1 MADRDLFDLEMSPG
15 VEPPSGIGDRILVGI
30 AALALVGGLFIAVVN
45 ALPGDEEAAR
55 ASVPPSASP
64 SRTPRPVP
72 TPQPPRVVTV
82 QPGEIEVAQPDSP
95 PTFSGWIRT
104 SVDLVIRG
112 SPEPDATQIGVLEAG
127 TFAYADQQGE
137 PSDEPGWLSL
147 QDPPGWIA
155 TIADGEQLVHRY
167 EYPRYR
173 FSGSI
178 DTISAGP
185 HGFVAMIRPPG
196 GPDDYPRPVPATSV
210 NGAQWRSAGPS
221 GFESWDGGLVAWGP
235 AGWLAITYVYGSDWS
250 LGDIWIWSSADGLDW
265 ARLGKLAE
273 LSGEYPNSLVASDR
287 GYLLATYP
295 QSGGSS
301 GGVWSSADGQT
312 WVESKDP
319 SITAAFFG
327 DRRIQGLAGGF
338 YMWDTSSNARPDAVA
353 AFSVD
358 GQRWTRV
365 GNGPTGANLQLT
377 SHRDRILAIDA
388 DWQTQ
393 VPRVW
398 SGSIVRGQVL
408 WIRRSESEGA
418 FAGGAVTRLVSDGT
432 QAYAFG
438 WDRST
443 DAPLVWSGDGGSWA
457 RSRLPA
463 SFQGIPSEAAAG
475 PTGVVV
481 VGRRPS
487 LRGDNPILWHRSAT
501 GRWLPEADPI
511 VPEIPDPST
520 DDCPPLPTD
529 FAAFTVVDAAAVI
542 VCHGD
547 TPTTFRAW
555 SVLCDGCGGG
565 YWSNAEPAWLLNP
578 QENQLGLSPTDWTD
592 GGWQSVVVSTAL
604 TMEDSWADTWLEVTG
619 HFDDPASATCH
630 VEPRAE
636 DLTYFSGQRS
646 VIDQCR
652 QTFVVTEVKVVNG
665 P

>member
-15 VEPPSGIGDRILVGI
+15 LEPPSGIGDRILVGI

-45 ALPGDEEAAR
+45 ALPDDEEAAR
-55 ASVPPSASP
+55 ASAAPSESPSASP
-64 SRTPRPVP
+64 PLVP
-72 TPQPPRVVTV
+72 TPQPPRVATV
-82 QPGEIEVAQPDSP
+82 QPGEIEVPAPDSP
-95 PTFSGWIRT
+95 STFYGWIRT
-104 SVDLVIRG
+104 AVDIVIRV

-127 TFAYADQQGE
+127 MLAFADQQGE

-147 QDPPGWIA
+147 QDRPGWIA
-155 TIADGEQLVHRY
+155 TVADGEQLVHRY

-173 FSGSI
+173 GSGSI

-185 HGFVAMIRPPG
+185 QGFVAMIRPPS
-196 GPDDYPRPVPATSV
+196 GPDVYPRPAPATSV

-221 GFESWDGGLVAWGP
+221 GFESWDSGSVAWGP
-235 AGWLAITYVYGSDWS
+235 AGWLAITYVYGPDWN
-250 LGDIWIWSSADGLDW
+250 LGDIWIWRSADGLDW
-265 ARLGKLAE
+265 ARLGKLAG

-287 GYLLATYP
+287 GYLLATSS
-295 QSGGSS
+295 QSGSSS
-301 GGVWSSADGQT
+301 GALWSSADGQT
-312 WVESKDP
+312 WIESKDR
-319 SITAAFFG
+319 SITMSFFG

-338 YMWDTSSNARPDAVA
+338 YLWDPSQDARPDAFA

-365 GNGPTGANLQLT
+365 GNGPTGANLQLAAYG
-377 SHRDRILAIDA
+377 DRILAIDA
-388 DWQTQ
+388 DRQTMAA
-393 VPRVW
+393 RVW
-398 SGSIVRGQVL
+398 TGTVVRGQML
-408 WIRRSESEGA
+408 WIRQPESQAA

-443 DAPLVWSGDGGSWA
+443 DAPLVWIGDGKRWT

-463 SFQGIPSEAAAG
+463 SFQGIPNDAAAG

-481 VGRRPS
+481 VGHRPT
-487 LRGDNPILWHRSAT
+487 LRGDNPILWHLTPT
-501 GRWLPEADPI
+501 GRWLPEDDPI
-511 VPEIPDPST
+511 VPPVPDPST
-520 DDCPPLPTD
+520 DDCAPLPTD
-529 FAAFTVVDAAAVI
+529 FAAFTVLDAAAAV

-547 TPTTFRAW
+547 APTTLRAW
-555 SVLCDGCGGG
+555 SVRCDGCGGG

-578 QENQLGLSPTDWTD
+578 EENQLGLSPTDWTD
-592 GGWQSVVVSTAL
+592 GGWQSVVLSPAL

-619 HFDDPASATCH
+619 HFDDPVSVTCH
-630 VEPRAE
+630 VEPRSE
-636 DLTYFSGQRS
+636 DLIYFPGQQS

-652 QTFVVTEVKVVNG
+652 QTFVVTEVKVVSG